1 MTRCLIEI
9 KDQYGNDVVYP
20 ACETSRLLAKIAGTK
35 TLTADTIMYA
45 KRLGYIFE
53 EPAKQL

>member
-1 MTRCLIEI
+1 LIEI

>member
-1 MTRCLIEI
+1 MTMCLIEI
-9 KDQYGNDVVYP
+9 KDQYGNDVIYP
-20 ACETSRLLAKIAGTK
+20 VCKTSRLLAKIAGTK

-45 KRLGYIFE
+45 KRLGYTFE